1 MLAILINAYACGPN
15 RGSEPGMAW
24 NWCTHLAKYC
34 ELHIIT
40 EGEFRGD
47 IEEVQPRLEQG
58 KNMHFYYLPVDEKVR
73 KMCWNQGDWRFYYY
87 YKKWQ
92 KSAFKKAEEILSCT
106 HIDVLHQLNMVGFRE
121 PGYLW
126 KIKDVPLIWGPI
138 GGMEQTPCKYLDG
151 LPFIQKSKF
160 VLKNIIN
167 DWQRK
172 HDIRVKSTITS
183 ASYVIGA
190 TQESVDIVKNY
201 HRKNNTIHINE
212 TGCDATMIETSRQEE
227 DTFGIVWCGRIIYTK
242 RIDIAL
248 KAICKVKDLHNIKLH
263 IIGDGTEAEVSK
275 AKNLIKDLKIEDLT
289 IWHGRTPHKEV
300 QSIMQKSNLFFF
312 TSIKETT
319 STVILEAI
327 QNRLPILCF
336 DAFGFGPIVDSTVGI
351 KIPLTNPEQSVKDFA
366 EKIDYLYHHREKLQ
380 RMSEGC
386 KAKQI
391 ALSWDSKAQQM
402 VEIYKDAI
410 ASFDTSN

>member
-1 MLAILINAYACGPN
+1 MLTILINAYACGPN

-40 EGEFRGD
+40 EGEFRND
-47 IEEVQPRLEQG
+47 IEEALPKLEQG
-58 KNMHFYYLPVDEKVR
+58 GNMHFYYLPVDEKVR

-87 YKKWQ
+87 YKEWQ
-92 KSAFKKAEEILSCT
+92 KRALTQSETILANV

-138 GGMEQTPCKYLDG
+138 GGMEQTPYKYLDG

-201 HRKNNTIHINE
+201 HKKNNTIHINE
-212 TGCDATMIETSRQEE
+212 TGCDSTMIETSRQEE
-227 DTFGIVWCGRIIYTK
+227 DTFDIVWCGRIIYTK

-248 KAICKVKDLHNIKLH
+248 KAICKVKDLRNIKLH
-263 IIGDGTEAEVSK
+263 IIGDGTEAEMSK

-351 KIPLTNPEQSVKDFA
+351 KIPLTTPEQSVKDFA
-366 EKIDYLYHHREKLQ
+366 EKIDYLYHHREELQ

-410 ASFDTSN
+410 ASFDTGN